1 MLMKSTTDLKRELS
15 SSNSSRKALHVSSYL
30 IQRSERKSQ
39 QIARKK
45 VKIKEYQL
53 VKQDLADLKKVCE
66 SQTSK
71 MNQLEKSAQVLKMQ
85 TARQTQLIESYR
97 SIQINKQKLL
107 NRKTYSCIINNK
119 FCSNACFV

>member
-1 MLMKSTTDLKRELS
+1 MKSTTDLKRELS

-53 VKQDLADLKKVCE
+53 VKQDLADLRKVCE

-71 MNQLEKSAQVLKMQ
+71 MDQLEKSAQVLKLQ

-107 NRKTYSCIINNK
+107 NRKTYSCIINSK
-119 FCSNACFV
+119 FCSNVCFV

>member
-1 MLMKSTTDLKRELS
+1 MKSTTDLKRELS

-71 MNQLEKSAQVLKMQ
+71 MNQLEKSAQVLKLQ

-107 NRKTYSCIINNK
+107 NRKTYSCIIKNK

>member
-1 MLMKSTTDLKRELS
+1 MKSTTDLKRELS